1 MHYAHP
7 EFWQHYHQLPTG
19 IRNLADK
26 NFKLLKQNPNHPS
39 LHFKRIGR
47 FWSVRVGLKYRAL
60 AIEGP
65 QGLVWFWIGPHS
77 AYDKLINGS

>member
-7 EFWQHYHQLPTG
+7 KFWHHYHQLPTG

-47 FWSVRVGLKYRAL
+47 FWSVRVRAL

-77 AYDKLINGS
+77 AYDKLI